1 MVPGP
6 LSPRIR
12 NLGILA
18 HIDAG
23 KTTVSERFLFYTGV
37 ERRMGEVHH
46 GTAVMDWMEEERKRG
61 ITITSAVTTMP
72 WRGHQLNLIDTPGHV
87 DFTVEVERSL
97 RVLDGAILVLAGP
110 AGVQAQSETVW
121 RQMQRHRIP
130 ALGFL
135 NQWDRADCDLASV
148 LAQLRTRLGIEPALV
163 QMPIGSGVEYCGWVD
178 LVEMRAWHVDH
189 AAPGR
194 AAEVV
199 ERALDADLALEAG
212 VLRSELIDAIA
223 EVDDDIAALVIE
235 GQEPGPGALSAALRR
250 ATLARSILPIF
261 VGSAMLGIGIPALL
275 DGVIDYLP
283 GPALG
288 LRGLAQAMHIGEP
301 ASPEAALHAAL
312 MAEPAFLDSS
322 SQEASNQESGES
334 PDVDAPALL
343 IAYKFMVGSGAP
355 LCFARIYQ
363 GTLRAGDALFNARTQ
378 TVESVHRLVR
388 MHADHREPLIA
399 ASAGE
404 LVAIEGFELT
414 RTGDVLT
421 AADSIPGATLEQLAR
436 LAGLAIPRPVISRV
450 VEPETEAD
458 RAALIETLMRLE
470 LEDPSFRAREDLET
484 GQWILSGMGE
494 LHLEIIEG
502 RLVKDFGLAVRAGSP
517 RVAYRE
523 VLTKAARGRGLVD
536 RDEEVGG
543 AAAGYAV
550 VRVAVEPRAEDTG
563 IEVVWTCAVD
573 VELRQPIE
581 GALLARA
588 RSGVRYGYPLEGARI
603 VVEAV
608 ELQAGRVHPAVC
620 ALAAALA
627 LGDAAQRGAIALF
640 EPVMRFEVVAPEEFA
655 GGIMADLLAHGTTI
669 HEVRSEGRQRILI
682 GQAPLFAMFGY
693 STSLRSLSQGRASM
707 GLELGGFQELPQA
720 DLLERGLAWS

>member
-6 LSPRIR
+6 HPPRIR

-23 KTTVSERFLFYTGV
+23 KTTVSERFLFFTGV

-97 RVLDGAILVLAGP
+97 RVLDGAILVIAGP

-148 LAQLRTRLGIEPALV
+148 LAQVRTRLGIEPALV
-163 QMPIGSGVEYCGWVD
+163 QMPFGVGAAYVGWVD
-178 LVEMRAWHVDH
+178 LVEMRAWQVDN

-194 AAEVV
+194 AAEVK
-199 ERALDADLALEAG
+199 ERVLGADLALEAG

-235 GQEPGPGALSAALRR
+235 GEEPGPGALSAALRR
-250 ATLARSILPIF
+250 ATLARTILPIF
-261 VGSAMLGIGIPALL
+261 VGSALLGIGIPALL

-283 GPALG
+283 SPALG
-288 LRGLAQAMHIGEP
+288 LMGLAQAMHIGEP
-301 ASPEAALHAAL
+301 DSPEATLHSAL
-312 MAEPAFLDSS
+312 MAEPAFRDSS
-322 SQEASNQESGES
+322 TPEGAIRQMEAAS
-334 PDVDAPALL
+334 DTAAPVLL
-343 IAYKFMVGSGAP
+343 LAYKFMVGAGAP

-363 GTLRAGDALFNARTQ
+363 GTLRPGDVLVNARTQ
-378 TVESVHRLVR
+378 RTEVVQRLVR

-399 ASAGE
+399 ASIGE

-421 AADSIPGATLEQLAR
+421 AADGLPGAPLDQLAR

-450 VEPETEAD
+450 VEPESEAD
-458 RAALIETLMRLE
+458 RAALIETLVRLE

-502 RLVKDFGLAVRAGSP
+502 RLVNDFGLAVRAGSP

-536 RDEEVGG
+536 RDEEAGG
-543 AAAGYAV
+543 AAAGYAK

-563 IEVVWTCAVD
+563 IEVAWGCPID
-573 VELRQPIE
+573 EELRQPIE
-581 GALLARA
+581 AALLARA

-608 ELQAGRVHPAVC
+608 ELEAERVHPAVC

-627 LGDAAQRGAIALF
+627 LADAAQRGAIALF

-655 GGIMADLLAHGTTI
+655 GGIMADMMAHGTTI
-669 HEVRSEGRQRILI
+669 HEVRSEGRQRILL

-707 GLELGGFQELPQA
+707 SLEFGGFQELPSA
-720 DLLERGLAWS
+720 ELVERGLAWS